1 MAALLFG
8 TFFLL
13 MFIGAPI
20 AFAIQIASAI
30 FLEVT
35 DLRPLI
41 LVPQRLVV
49 GVDSFPMLAVPL
61 FLLAGSLMEVGGIS
75 RRLVNWAETIVGG
88 MAGGLGMV
96 SIVSC
101 AVFAALTGSG
111 PATVAAIGSLLIPA
125 MVTRNYSMQD
135 ATGLIAAAGAL
146 GPIIPPSIPM
156 IIYGV
161 TVSLSIPAMFIGG
174 IIPGLFIVSMLM
186 IAHFIVAKKKGY
198 MGNGKPFSLKECLVA
213 TKDAFGALLL
223 PVIILGGIYGGVVTP
238 TEAAAVA
245 VTYCIILSGFVYKE
259 LTIAEFKKIVIKSA
273 EVSAMVGFIIANA
286 NLLGWIMSTTNMPAM
301 IAEQVM
307 KVVNS
312 QFSYLI
318 VLNLFLLFVGAL
330 MDTVAAIIILA
341 PILVPIGLKL
351 GLDPVHLG
359 VVCVINLVI
368 GYVTPPFGYNLFTA
382 CAITKLSLKD
392 VVIGVLP
399 YLFVEIVA
407 VYIIAFIPELV
418 TWLPNLLLQ

>member
-1 MAALLFG
+1 MEGVFTVAALLFG

-198 MGNGKPFSLKECLVA
+198 MGNGKPFSLKEA
-213 TKDAFGALLL
+213 
-223 PVIILGGIYGGVVTP
+223 
-238 TEAAAVA
+238 
-245 VTYCIILSGFVYKE
+245 
-259 LTIAEFKKIVIKSA
+259 
-273 EVSAMVGFIIANA
+273 
-286 NLLGWIMSTTNMPAM
+286 
-301 IAEQVM
+301 
-307 KVVNS
+307 
-312 QFSYLI
+312 
-318 VLNLFLLFVGAL
+318 
-330 MDTVAAIIILA
+330 
-341 PILVPIGLKL
+341 
-351 GLDPVHLG
+351 
-359 VVCVINLVI
+359 
-368 GYVTPPFGYNLFTA
+368 
-382 CAITKLSLKD
+382 
-392 VVIGVLP
+392 
-399 YLFVEIVA
+399 
-407 VYIIAFIPELV
+407 
-418 TWLPNLLLQ
+418 WLPPKMRLEPCYCR